1 MGFLYLFPSYILSMN
16 VPDPDRIPRRKPP
29 IPGIVVCLI
38 TLAVYLTTTGCVF
51 GAGGDDVTRGC
62 AITAE
67 KSVDGDLL
75 LTWQGGVELP
85 DVQQYGVVVNDHTVL
100 SRIHTP
106 RTGDTETI
114 PLNPSGSRVTVVVTY
129 LDGRQET
136 IYNSILEP

>member
-1 MGFLYLFPSYILSMN
+1 MLAGCLVAMGCISDF
-16 VPDPDRIPRRKPP
+16 
-29 IPGIVVCLI
+29 
-38 TLAVYLTTTGCVF
+38 
-51 GAGGDDVTRGC
+51 GGDGVTRGC

-67 KSVDGDLL
+67 KSTDGELL

-85 DVQQYGVVVNDHTVL
+85 DVQQYVVLVNDHTVL

-136 IYNSILEP
+136 IYNSILKP